1 MFQLLLNFLFPAN
14 KIIANDA
21 EVLNLKS
28 SAYKEVLKYFHERI
42 VDSVDYVDPIAPN
55 YFTLGSLPTVDE
67 EEMVITTKAVENL
80 PVGNIGDGVAVN
92 VKAARVLGIHTALNC
107 QVQHYS
113 IFQIA
118 SICFNNYF
126 LSKANGLFVNRNLDS
141 LELIV
146 DFKYI
151 YI

>member
-1 MFQLLLNFLFPAN
+1 MFHLSLNFPFLAN
-14 KIIANDA
+14 EIIANVT

-28 SAYKEVLKYFHERI
+28 SAYQEVPKYFRNRA
-42 VDSVDYVDPIAPN
+42 VDSVDYVDPIPPN
-55 YFTLGSLPTVDE
+55 YFKLGSLATVDE
-67 EEMVITTKAVENL
+67 EKKVITIKGAENL

-92 VKAARVLGIHTALNC
+92 VKAARVLRDLYGFESPGTALFYFPNWFSL
-107 QVQHYS
+107 VQS
-113 IFQIA
+113 L
-118 SICFNNYF
+118 F
-126 LSKANGLFVNRNLDS
+126 LSKVNCLFENKNLDS